1 MGMYFLL
8 NSELDTDMEKM
19 EKEPGNINYSMYTFK
34 FNLLTIVHLCFYK
47 CTCICILA
55 CTMQHNKWIITP
67 FSC

>member
-19 EKEPGNINYSMYTFK
+19 EKEPGNINNIYTSK
-34 FNLLTIVHLCFYK
+34 FNLLTIVHLCLYK